1 MSMTDLTYNEAGY
14 AFVPDKE
21 LTKYLHEDTIQWNGS
36 SLKGLTRNYIVLQ
49 VHHKID
55 GHVSNL
61 LFDTATQQPVDE
73 LGLGLEQCACKID
86 IIKLKFSSENEE

>member
-21 LTKYLHEDTIQWNGS
+21 LTKYLQEETIQWNGS
-36 SLKGLTRNYIVLQ
+36 SLKGAPRNYIVLQ
-49 VHHKID
+49 VHHKTD

-86 IIKLKFSSENEE
+86 IIKLKFQEND